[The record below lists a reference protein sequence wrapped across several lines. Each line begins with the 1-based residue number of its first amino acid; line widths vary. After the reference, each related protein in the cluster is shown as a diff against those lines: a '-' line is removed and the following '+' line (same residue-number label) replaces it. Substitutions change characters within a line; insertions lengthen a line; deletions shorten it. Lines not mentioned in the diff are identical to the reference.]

1 MVSPPWYTAPLD
13 YRAAS
18 GAANAIIP
26 TVPPFYTRLGD
37 DGYTGLLGAGRVP
50 KYAPRPEAYGSI
62 DEASAALAVAR
73 SQAGSKDTRA
83 TLVAVQ
89 RDLYHV
95 MAEVAA
101 APEQAERFRKIDE
114 SRIRWLEA
122 ETEGFAARVE
132 VPKEFV
138 VFGDAQAGAA
148 LDLARTIVRRAERRV
163 AWLAHHGELSN
174 PDLLRYLNRLSSLCF
189 VLALWEDQQAGM
201 AGPRLAKEGET

>member
-1 MVSPPWYTAPLD
+1 M
-13 YRAAS
+13 
-18 GAANAIIP
+18 
-26 TVPPFYTRLGD
+26 PPFYTRQGD

-50 KYAPRPEAYGSI
+50 KYDPRPEAYGSI

-73 SQAGSKDTRA
+73 SLARSKDTQA

-89 RDLYHV
+89 RDLYHL

-101 APEQAERFRKIDE
+101 APEQAERFRKIDHA
-114 SRIRWLEA
+114 RVQWLEA
-122 ETEGFAARVE
+122 KTEHFAARVE
-132 VPKEFV
+132 VAKEFI

-189 VLALWEDQQAGM
+189 VLALWEDRQAGT
-201 AGPRLAKEGET
+201 AGPRLAKDGGT